1 MSGNFLVDTNVLIY
15 SYDRSDQ
22 VKQKRAREVLDWLVS
37 TGGGV
42 LSTQILAEFFWTL
55 SRKLSERFPARE
67 AYAQLEKQAHAW
79 RVVSMTPAIVL
90 EAARGAVHYQLALW
104 DAQIWATAKIN
115 QIPRV
120 VSEDFSSGSRIEG
133 VEFLDP
139 FRRTLP
145 GEQKP
150 C

>member
-79 RVVSMTPAIVL
+79 RVMSMTPAIVL

-104 DAQIWATAKIN
+104 DAQIWATARLN
-115 QIPRV
+115 QVPTV
-120 VSEDFSSGSRIEG
+120 FTEDFEDGRRLEG
-133 VEFLDP
+133 VYFVNPLMSGFDLE
-139 FRRTLP
+139 RWA
-145 GEQKP
+145 
-150 C
+150 

>member
-22 VKQKRAREVLDWLVS
+22 VKQKRAREVLHWLVS

-79 RVVSMTPAIVL
+79 RVMSMTPAIVL
-90 EAARGAVHYQLALW
+90 EGGPWRGALSVGALGCA
-104 DAQIWATAKIN
+104 DLGDRQN
-115 QIPRV
+115 Q
-120 VSEDFSSGSRIEG
+120 SDSKGSQRG
-133 VEFLDP
+133 FFFWQP
-139 FRRTLP
+139 N
-145 GEQKP
+145 
-150 C
+150 